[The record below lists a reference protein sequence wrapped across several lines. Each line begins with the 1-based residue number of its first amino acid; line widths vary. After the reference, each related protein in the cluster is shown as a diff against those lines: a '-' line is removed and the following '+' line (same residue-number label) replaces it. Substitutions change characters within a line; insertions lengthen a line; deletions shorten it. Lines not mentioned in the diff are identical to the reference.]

1 MRHLADLEAP
11 APRKLFTRNWQ
22 GWGSWEVYE
31 LQDLFLRSKDTFV
44 YLIHLDAPL
53 VRSTGVQ
60 VSHYIGSTKHLDRRL
75 LQEHRRKEK
84 KGGAPLLR
92 RANQLGIGWQVAK
105 IWQARREFEFL
116 LKKQRNH
123 RRFCPVCLSAK
134 RGDVLPF

>member
-1 MRHLADLEAP
+1 MRHLAALEAP
-11 APRKLFTRNWQ
+11 TPHAYFTRNWQ
-22 GWGSWEVYE
+22 GYGSWEVYAM
-31 LQDLFLRSKDTFV
+31 QDLFLRSTDTFV
-44 YLIHLDAPL
+44 YLIHFDRPL
-53 VRSTGVQ
+53 VRSTGVK
-60 VSHYIGSTKHLDRRL
+60 VLHYIGSTKDLDRRL

-123 RRFCPVCLSAK
+123 RRFCPVCLAAQ
-134 RGDVLPF
+134 RGAEMPF